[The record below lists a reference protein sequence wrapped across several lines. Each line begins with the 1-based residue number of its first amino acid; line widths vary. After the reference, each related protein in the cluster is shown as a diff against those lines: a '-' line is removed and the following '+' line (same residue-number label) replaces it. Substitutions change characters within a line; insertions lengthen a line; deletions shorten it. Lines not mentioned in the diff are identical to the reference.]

1 MILHVIFEAKSQFF
15 LEFCITLQCHE
26 RQLFRT
32 SSAETLYNLD
42 KRSPSNAKFQTF
54 DFSREISPNLYF
66 DRLLLL
72 KEYKISAKQLLKSYV
87 SSH

>member
-1 MILHVIFEAKSQFF
+1 MIPHVIFEAKSQFF

-54 DFSREISPNLYF
+54 DFSREISQ
-66 DRLLLL
+66 
-72 KEYKISAKQLLKSYV
+72 EYKISAKQLLKSYV